1 MTSYTAKLAAITTV
15 SALLAYDA
23 LGEDLPRPEVDVTGH
38 AESAAVRAP
47 ERRFPP
53 SPRTP
58 RQRTTTPTSRR
69 RSPISSRNLR
79 HLAAALGVDWD
90 AVNRHAAGHYAEERA
105 DRR

>member
-38 AESAAVRAP
+38 AESAAVRALSVVSAVAP
-47 ERRFPP
+47 YAEAADDDADFE
-53 SPRTP
+53 T
-58 RQRTTTPTSRR
+58 
-69 RSPISSRNLR
+69 PISDLVANLR

>member
-23 LGEDLPRPEVDVTGH
+23 LGEDLPRPEVRRDRPRRIGR
-38 AESAAVRAP
+38 RARS
-47 ERRFPP
+47 ERRF
-53 SPRTP
+53 
-58 RQRTTTPTSRR
+58 RR
-69 RSPISSRNLR
+69 RPVRRAADDDADFETPISDLVANLR